1 MEKFNE
7 EHLKEQKT
15 RMKFLMKLA
24 GIDII
29 MPEPK
34 RNEIIKELGLEES
47 IEFHRAMGEISLTSP
62 ETQFKI
68 LKALIISFLSNGQI
82 IDMVDEC
89 RNLSLILSE
98 YCKDHNEYIQKPSPE
113 DLTNFFE

>member
-1 MEKFNE
+1 MKEFNE

-15 RMKFLMKLA
+15 RMKLLMKLA

-34 RNEIIKELGLEES
+34 REEVIKELGLEES
-47 IEFHRAMGEISLTSP
+47 IEFHRAMGEIALTSP
-62 ETQFKI
+62 EIQFKI
-68 LKALIISFLSNGQI
+68 IKALIISFLSNSAI

-89 RNLSLILSE
+89 RNLSLAISE

-113 DLTNFFE
+113 DIQTFFE